1 MPPIGFIRVYFHTG
15 SNKYLLT
22 MSFISQWTC
31 NWFMIDLLAHI
42 KYLLIGELLSNY
54 LDNWCEKT
62 TLVTD

>member
-1 MPPIGFIRVYFHTG
+1 MPPIGFIRVFTPI
-15 SNKYLLT
+15 KYQLT

-31 NWFMIDLLAHI
+31 NWFMIDILAHI
-42 KYLLIGELLSNY
+42 KCLLIGELLSNY